1 MKNND
6 EIKAY
11 LESRMTLGE
20 ESLKAMTLDDK
31 GVKFPTRSVFLVVDK
46 YIRDFQ
52 SGETVEPRWVAIP
65 GLRGVGKTTL
75 IAQLY
80 TKINCKKFH
89 KIYISLDE
97 ASRNL
102 GVSIGEVL
110 DLYEEM
116 LEVPFEK
123 LVDPVFIFLDEVQY
137 DPSWGVTL
145 KIIRD
150 KAPKVFFVCTGSSAL
165 SLQTNPDVARRV
177 AMARL
182 YPLNFTEYQMIKERI
197 YPISQLGNS
206 VRRAIFSSETA
217 EEVFNKIKI
226 LEPQINLYWNGG
238 GIRRKKVDEKDIDT
252 YMKFGSLP
260 FTIAIKQEP
269 LIYSQINQTLNSVLN
284 KDVPQLNTFTKETI
298 DRLSQILYSVASY
311 DNTSF
316 TTVSQAVGLDIKT
329 VISIFEALEK
339 TELLLRIYPYGPPE
353 SQVRKP
359 SKYLFTAPAFRAMYY
374 NLVGSTS
381 TFEQYK
387 GRLFE
392 DVIGLYLHRI
402 FSRITGAS
410 ITYDSAK
417 GGADF
422 IVGASVTNVGN
433 IVIEA
438 SLGKKNYEQLFNTMK
453 KVKAKYGIVISNDP
467 LRLSQSKTA
476 VSIPLKYFLLI

>member
-1 MKNND
+1 MSVSKD
-6 EIKAY
+6 EIRAY
-11 LESRMTLGE
+11 LENRMTVGE
-20 ESLKAMTLDDK
+20 EVLKAMTLYPQGGK
-31 GVKFPTRSVFLVVDK
+31 LPTRSVFLVIDK

-52 SGETVEPRWVAIP
+52 SGRSTEPRWVAIP

-80 TKINCKKFH
+80 NKINCKKFH

-97 ASRNL
+97 ASRTL
-102 GVSIGEVL
+102 GVSINEILNV
-110 DLYEEM
+110 YEKM
-116 LEVPFEK
+116 LETSFEK
-123 LVDPVFIFLDEVQY
+123 LDDPVFIFLDEVQY

-150 KAPKVFFVCTGSSAL
+150 KAPKIFFVCTGSSAL
-165 SLQTNPDVARRV
+165 SLQTNPDVARRLSY
-177 AMARL
+177 AKL

-197 YPISQLGNS
+197 YPIRELGNKI
-206 VRRAIFSSETA
+206 RKAIFYSQTA
-217 EEVFNKIKI
+217 EEAYKGLKEIESEANK
-226 LEPQINLYWNGG
+226 YWA
-238 GIRRKKVDEKDIDT
+238 RVKDADIDT

-298 DRLSQILYSVASY
+298 DRLSQVLYSVASY
-311 DNTSF
+311 EGTSF
-316 TTVSQAVGLDIKT
+316 LTVSQTVGLDIKT

-374 NLVGSTS
+374 NLVGSTTS
-381 TFEQYK
+381 FTEYK
-387 GRLFE
+387 GKIFE
-392 DVIGLYLHRI
+392 DVVGLYLHRI
-402 FSRITGAS
+402 FSMITGS
-410 ITYDSAK
+410 NITYDSAK

-422 IVGASVTNVGN
+422 IVGTTVADVGN

-438 SLGKKNYEQLFNTMK
+438 SLGQKNYKQLFTTMK
-453 KVKAKYGIVISNDP
+453 KTKAKYGVVISDDP
-467 LRLSQSKTA
+467 IRLSQSKTA
-476 VSIPLKYFLLI
+476 ISVPLKIFLLI